1 MDERNKS
8 QLPSSNLHADIA
20 QYDSI
25 EAFKYQK
32 IKFLP
37 LNFQLVPILQ
47 WLQPSV
53 LLPISFGGSISVSI
67 NLLSPS
73 QKCPTLQGK
82 FIVDGTRDVLGGLN
96 HPL

>member
-8 QLPSSNLHADIA
+8 QLPSNNFPADIA

-32 IKFLP
+32 IKFLS

-47 WLQPSV
+47 WLPPSV
-53 LLPISFGGSISVSI
+53 LLPTSFGGSISVSM
-67 NLLSPS
+67 NLFP
-73 QKCPTLQGK
+73 
-82 FIVDGTRDVLGGLN
+82 
-96 HPL
+96 